1 MKKDVLKSKTLSIL
15 LACATMV
22 GYSATFVATA
32 HAEEMKEFS
41 FDAFVVTASR
51 VQTNKV
57 DTPANITVITSEKL
71 NTHNYADA
79 ADALR
84 DVPGVNILS
93 AGTGGAN
100 MGQDQILLNGDSR
113 VLVMIDGRRVNV
125 ASTGTYSSSWLP
137 PINTIERIEVLKGSG
152 SALYGTDAVGGVINI
167 ITKSG
172 AETQVTAKVA
182 GGSWGTEQYGISA
195 SGSNENGVGLFVT
208 ANKNRRSNYSYKNR
222 ATGDVSE
229 LANSY
234 YDSTGATI
242 KLDKKIGKDNKLTL
256 EAEHF
261 LLVGGSPFGTPGY
274 ANTASDSYERL
285 NNNVSLRYDWN
296 LDKDNSGFVQAYK
309 NYHHAN
315 FYSTI
320 VANIS
325 DFSEDKY
332 GIEAQQ
338 NWKFADNNH
347 FTAGVDYYD
356 TKVNNNVLYENGEN
370 SVNNKA
376 VYVEDR
382 WGFAPSWQLNS
393 GLRYDKH
400 STAGGK
406 FTPHFAVNKK
416 FNEDSNAYISWGRV
430 FNAPNTDTLFWY
442 QPGYSMF
449 GNLDLKP
456 ETGSVL
462 TIGFNTKTSAS
473 TLVSAS
479 YFNSKINDAID
490 WESDANYIYKP
501 VNIDSEKRQG
511 IELAVNHK
519 LSDSWSLNASYT
531 YLHVEKDKGSGF
543 TNDGAT
549 KPNIYRAGVRYKNAK
564 WIADLTL
571 RAGTGQDTTRYT
583 SSSYATLDIGAQYKI
598 NKNIK
603 VFAQLNNLNN
613 AAYEEI
619 ANSYNTW
626 TNSANYYYP
635 MPSRN
640 FVVGME
646 YNF

>member
-1 MKKDVLKSKTLSIL
+1 MKKLFLKSKKGPVL
-15 LACATMV
+15 LACLAVV
-22 GYSATFVATA
+22 GYSSSFITTGY
-32 HAEEMKEFS
+32 AEDVKEFAL
-41 FDAFVVTASR
+41 DAVVVTASR

-57 DTPANITVITSEKL
+57 DTPANIVVITKETL
-71 NTHNYADA
+71 NTHNYIDA

-84 DVPGVNILS
+84 AVPGVNIL
-93 AGTGGAN
+93 ATGTGGAN

-137 PINTIERIEVLKGSG
+137 PINAIERIEVLKGSG

-172 AETQVTAKVA
+172 MENQVTVKVA
-182 GGSWGTEQYGISA
+182 GGSWGTEQYGVSA

-208 ANKNRRSNYSYKNR
+208 ANKDRRGNYSYKNR
-222 ATGDVSE
+222 ATGEVSK

-234 YDSTGATI
+234 YDSTGTTI

-256 EAEHF
+256 SAEHF
-261 LLVGGSPFGTPGY
+261 LLDGGSPFGTPGY

-296 LDKDNSGFVQAYK
+296 MDKDNSGFVQAYK

-320 VANIS
+320 ADNVS
-325 DFSEDKY
+325 DFNEDKY
-332 GIEAQQ
+332 GMEAQQ
-338 NWKFADNNH
+338 NWKFAENNH
-347 FTAGVDYYD
+347 FTAGFDYYD
-356 TKVNNNVLYENGEN
+356 TKVTNNALYDNGEK

-376 VYVEDR
+376 VYIEDR
-382 WGFAPSWQLNS
+382 WEFAPSWLLNS

-400 STAGGK
+400 STAGGE

-430 FNAPNTDTLFWY
+430 FNAPNTDDLFWY
-442 QPGYSMF
+442 QPGYSML

-462 TIGFNTKTSAS
+462 TVGFNTKTSAS
-473 TLVSAS
+473 TTVSAS

-490 WESDANYIYKP
+490 WESDASYIYKP
-501 VNIDSEKRQG
+501 VNIDSEKRHG
-511 IELAVNHK
+511 IELTVNHK
-519 LSDSWSLNASYT
+519 LNARWSLNASYT
-531 YLHVEKDKGSGF
+531 YLHVEKDTGSGF
-543 TNDGAT
+543 STDNT
-549 KPNIYRAGVRYKNAK
+549 IKPNIYRAGVRYKNAK
-564 WIADLTL
+564 WVADLTL

-583 SSSYATLDIGAQYKI
+583 SSSYATLDLGAQYKL
-598 NKNIK
+598 NKNVK

-613 AAYEEI
+613 AAYEDI

-626 TNSANYYYP
+626 TSSVNYYYP

-640 FVVGME
+640 FIVGME

>member
-1 MKKDVLKSKTLSIL
+1 MKKDVRKSKTLSIL
-15 LACATMV
+15 LTCATMA
-22 GYSATFVATA
+22 GYSSTFVATA
-32 HAEEMKEFS
+32 HAAEMKEFS
-41 FDAFVVTASR
+41 LDTVVVTASR

-57 DTPANITVITSEKL
+57 DTPANIDVITNEKL
-71 NTHNYADA
+71 NTNNYADA

-137 PINTIERIEVLKGSG
+137 PINAIEKIEVLKGSG

-172 AETQVTAKVA
+172 TKTQVTAKVA
-182 GGSWGTEQYGISA
+182 GGSWGTEQYGVSA
-195 SGSNENGVGLFVT
+195 SGSKENGVGLFVT
-208 ANKNRRSNYSYKNR
+208 ANKNRRGNYSYKNR

-229 LANSY
+229 IANSY

-242 KLDKKIGKDNKLTL
+242 KIDKKIGKDNKLTL
-256 EAEHF
+256 AAEHF
-261 LLVGGSPFGTPGY
+261 LSVGGSPFGTPGY
-274 ANTASDSYERL
+274 VNTASDSYERL

-296 LDKDNSGFVQAYK
+296 LAKDNAGFVQAYK

-320 VANIS
+320 VDNVS
-325 DFSEDKY
+325 DFNEDKY

-338 NWKFADNNH
+338 NWKLAENNH
-347 FTAGVDYYD
+347 FTAGIDYYD
-356 TKVNNNVLYENGEN
+356 TKVTNTALYENGEK

-382 WGFAPSWQLNS
+382 WGVAPSWQLNS

-462 TIGFNTKTSAS
+462 TVGFNTKTSAS
-473 TLVSAS
+473 TSVSAS
-479 YFNSKINDAID
+479 YFNSKIDDAID
-490 WESDANYIYKP
+490 WESDANYLYKP
-501 VNIDSEKRQG
+501 VNIDSEKRHG

-519 LSDSWSLNASYT
+519 LSDNWSLNASYT
-531 YLHVEKDKGSGF
+531 YLHIEKDKGSGF
-543 TNDGAT
+543 ATDGAT
-549 KPNIYRAGVRYKNAK
+549 KPNVYRAGVRYKNAK

-583 SSSYATLDIGAQYKI
+583 SSSYATLDLGAQYKI

-603 VFAQLNNLNN
+603 LFAQLNNLNN
-613 AAYEEI
+613 AAYEEM

-626 TNSANYYYP
+626 TNSINCYYP